1 MSDLLY
7 ITACIAF
14 FAVMVTFVLLY
25 DRSVGSRIYEAPDAQ
40 GEANGRDERVV
51 RPI

>member
-14 FAVMVTFVLLY
+14 FAIMIAFVFLY
-25 DRSVGSRIYEAPDAQ
+25 DRSVGSRIYKAPDAS
-40 GEANGRDERVV
+40 GEANGRDEHVA
-51 RPI
+51 RPV